1 MKAVAFICCMVKLK
15 LRGVALNAIRDWPR
29 IHKSLRDSN
38 TAALFRASA
47 SDDIAEIAVI
57 AGGIDCA
64 RAAILHVSSA

>member
-1 MKAVAFICCMVKLK
+1 MNTV
-15 LRGVALNAIRDWPR
+15 RDWPR
-29 IHKSLRDSN
+29 RHKSLRDSN
-38 TAALFRASA
+38 AAEFFRASA